1 MKTIAKALLWLTGS
15 LILLAVGVVLFIT
28 LAIDPNDYKQEISTF
43 VEQQTGRK
51 LNITGDLD
59 LTFFPWLG
67 VRTGKL
73 ELSNPPVFGDTR
85 MLTVEQAEVRARLLP
100 LFSKQFE
107 VDTVVL
113 REPVAHLVVAGDGM
127 TNWQDLFGPS
137 SPGVPAAD
145 PSDAAIA
152 LAVQG
157 LDLKAGKMIW
167 EDRRSNSTYVFD
179 DIYLT
184 VGEVLSQDP
193 VDVSVKFVSH
203 SKQLDQ
209 VLDLEMTGLLELDM
223 ADGNLTL
230 SQTKVQSRYGSTAQL
245 GVQLDTLTY
254 DLNQATVAVGNLA
267 VDAGYQAPGIDG
279 PLAAEIKTNLTADL
293 DKGIF
298 DIGETTVLASYGSAG
313 RAEVRFGSLRYDL
326 GQSTIRTDG
335 LEVNGTYSGPQSE
348 QPLAATL
355 RADASML
362 IEDQLALLTNST
374 MQVNYGSLANVGIG
388 FGELQF
394 HFGRST
400 VAVTGASLAGSYT
413 GPELEQPVAVT
424 MNGGVNAS
432 INDGI
437 VELVAATGQ
446 ADYGPLGQIEF
457 AADKI
462 RFDQP
467 RFLIDA
473 SLLKLAGNY
482 GQHEFRSGFAELSV
496 DLNRQHFSAPEIEAT
511 IDGIAATAKLEV
523 SNFLAEAEY
532 TGELKTSEF
541 KPSDLFRRLDIQFES
556 NDPGAFGKAELS
568 TTFNGTLRNI
578 RFDDLEV
585 RLDDTNGR
593 GFVAVEDFDQPKY
606 RFDLEIDNIDIDRYT
621 PKGKDSAETGAAIV
635 VLPVGLF
642 RGLDVNGQLDI
653 AHLKVSAVNASDI
666 DIDVVSTIEGMT
678 VKPLSAKIY
687 GGTLEGEIKYT
698 QSRGESQEG
707 ARLVLKQMLDNV
719 DIGPLLVDTGVTDR
733 LTGRGRFELNI
744 ETAEFEDGPRT
755 KGVAGFHFFEGAI
768 RGLDLR
774 KIYLQARRIYNEHK
788 GREQVVETD
797 DAKEFRF
804 TEMSGNL
811 VFDERVANNDDLT
824 VKSPL
829 FRISGRGKADLAANE
844 LDYLLLATIV
854 ESARGQG
861 GEELSDLKGVTLP
874 IRVSGSLQA
883 PVYKLDVAEILKL
896 ALRQQ
901 VRKEQKKLEQ
911 KLEKKIE
918 QKLGDEL
925 LKLFRKE

>member
-1 MKTIAKALLWLTGS
+1 MKTVAKVLVWLTGS
-15 LILLAVGVVLFIT
+15 LILLAVGIVLFVT
-28 LAIDPNDYKQEISTF
+28 LAIDPNDYKQEISTL

-73 ELSNPPVFGDTR
+73 ELSNPPGFGETG
-85 MLTVEQAEVRARLLP
+85 MLTVEQAEIRARLLP

-113 REPVAHLVVAGDGM
+113 QEPVAHLVIAGDGM
-127 TNWQDLFGPS
+127 TNWQDLFGPP
-137 SPGVPAAD
+137 SPGAPAAD

-157 LDLKAGKMIW
+157 LDLKAGKVIW
-167 EDRRSNSTYVFD
+167 EDRRSNSTFVFD
-179 DIYLT
+179 DIDLA
-184 VGEVLSQDP
+184 VGEVLSQEP
-193 VDVSVKFVSH
+193 VDVSVKFAAH

-209 VLDLEMTGLLELDM
+209 VVELEMTGLLELDM
-223 ADGNLTL
+223 ANGNLTL

-245 GVQLDTLTY
+245 GVQLGTLTY
-254 DLNQATVAVGNLA
+254 DLNQATVAVRNLA
-267 VDAGYQAPGIDG
+267 VDAEYQAPGIDG
-279 PLAAEIKTNLTADL
+279 PLTAQIKTNLTADL
-293 DKGIF
+293 DKGLF

-326 GQSTIRTDG
+326 GQSTIRTDS
-335 LEVNGTYSGPQSE
+335 LEVNGNYSGPESG
-348 QPLAATL
+348 QPLTATL
-355 RADASML
+355 RADASMQ
-362 IEDQLALLTNST
+362 IADELAVLTNST
-374 MQVNYGSLANVGIG
+374 IQVNYGSLANVDIG

-432 INDGI
+432 VSDGI
-437 VELVAATGQ
+437 IELVAATGQ

-457 AADKI
+457 TADKI

-473 SLLKLAGNY
+473 SLLKLDGNY
-482 GQHEFRSGFAELSV
+482 GQHEFRSGFPELSV

-511 IDGIAATAKLEV
+511 IDGIAATAKLEL

-532 TGELKTSEF
+532 AGELQTREF
-541 KPSDLFRRLDIQFES
+541 KPSDLFKRLDIKFES
-556 NDPGAFGKAELS
+556 KDPGAFGKAELS
-568 TTFNGTLRNI
+568 TAFSGSLRNI
-578 RFDDLEV
+578 RLDDLEV

-621 PKGKDSAETGAAIV
+621 PNGKDSAETGAAIV

-642 RGLDVNGQLDI
+642 RGLDVNGQFDI
-653 AHLKVSAVNASDI
+653 AHLKVSGVNASDI
-666 DIDVVSTIEGMT
+666 DIGVVSTIEGMT
-678 VKPLSAKIY
+678 VKPLSANIY

-698 QSRGESQEG
+698 QPRGESQEG
-707 ARLVLKQMLDNV
+707 ARLVLKQTLDNV

-733 LTGRGRFELNI
+733 ITGKGRFDLNI
-744 ETAEFEDGPRT
+744 ETTEFEDEPRT
-755 KGVAGFHFFEGAI
+755 KGVAGFHFFDGAI
-768 RGLDLR
+768 KGLDLR

-788 GREQVVETD
+788 GREQAVETD
-797 DAKEFRF
+797 NAKEFRF
-804 TEMSGNL
+804 TEMAGTL
-811 VFDERVANNDDLT
+811 VFDERVATNDDLY

-829 FRISGRGKADLAANE
+829 FRINGSGQADLAANE

-861 GEELSDLKGVTLP
+861 GEELSDLGGVTLP
-874 IRVSGSLQA
+874 IRVTGSLQA
-883 PVYKLDVAEILKL
+883 PVYKLDAAEILKL

-901 VRKEQKKLEQ
+901 VRKEQK